1 MLLAVRLALLGKE
14 RLSFQVTLTSG
25 AVEAFRVPV
34 FIESLDPPIAR
45 FNGELATKALSLEK
59 LGPVFLAVDL
69 ALLDVEASGANGDA
83 AADTREAVH
92 VERVLH
98 RVNYFPDNL
107 LSALATGRCQVH
119 LIIALAVE
127 LSTFLHKTHTHQITS
142 ALGVCTAEVGRAPGA
157 VKGGNVW
164 TPDSHTA

>member
-98 RVNYFPDNL
+98 RVNYFPDDCVPALAAARGKILLVVFLTVQLARLLHKANVNE
-107 LSALATGRCQVH
+107 LSAARRV
-119 LIIALAVE
+119 AA
-127 LSTFLHKTHTHQITS
+127 
-142 ALGVCTAEVGRAPGA
+142 AEVVRAERLLQRRDER
-157 VKGGNVW
+157 
-164 TPDSHTA
+164 TSDSHTA